1 MNTNLKI
8 IVVILFLLLGY
19 NIYQYF
25 SNIEGFLDYMGDFSS
40 AQYNI
45 DVSASSSNKISP
57 TISTGQYTTDS
68 GSVTDAVITGFK
80 KTADADISTEGTD
93 ADTAT
98 GAFTDTSITGS
109 APSDQTESKA
119 AFDTT
124 GLTLSTGGQIGGQ
137 VPNNG
142 SNIDGVFEIVLTIT
156 PTAGDPTYLK
166 KYLKVK
172 IIDTGV
178 NAASLSCTG
187 AEEAFSTTSTLTDD
201 GREDNRTLCES
212 AGGGSACEY
221 KYKYNTEHCIM
232 KTYTGNPSAPNSDVC
247 SNAHT
252 TPETACDKGNAQNAQ
267 SACQQ
272 MQAEKLRM
280 ANELEEI
287 KNQGQLALEREQN
300 KAESEKPDWL
310 RGMEAAPS
318 LIDSAGK
325 LTPWG
330 AMSTLIETGGDAAE
344 GIFGGHQNSVAH
356 LNTIFNT
363 SVSQESV
370 SQARNDCVQYTQN
383 FLTNSVFVDT
393 TSGQNPCSREAL
405 GMSQEAYDN
414 AVASGIISPGTT
426 ITNVNQTLNNIAS
439 QTCLFNSTTKLFSE
453 GKDDVQ
459 RTAINKALSDLK
471 GSGTI
476 NSSSD
481 GCSESNTDVNVCNYL
496 SNEQCCSNSQN
507 DKMENILDINGACIR
522 VDKINQAIDNSSS
535 NTCSGVVGT
544 DVTTSLTNKQVDT
557 QRTSDANT
565 QSSQLSETTR
575 NLMILG
581 FIGLV
586 LFVLGIFVYKKIMSS
601 GSSNLKKNTSAAVSP
616 PSDPP

>member
-1 MNTNLKI
+1 MNTKLKI
-8 IVVILFLLLGY
+8 IVVILFLFLGY
-19 NIYQYF
+19 NIYEYCISIQGFQDYTADF
-25 SNIEGFLDYMGDFSS
+25 NSAVYDINI
-40 AQYNI
+40 
-45 DVSASSSNKISP
+45 SASSSNKTSSSMGIS
-57 TISTGQYTTDS
+57 QYTTDS

-80 KTADADISTEGTD
+80 KTPNADISTEGTA

-98 GAFTDTSITGS
+98 ADFNNTPISG
-109 APSDQTESKA
+109 APSQQTESKT

-124 GLTLSTGGQIGGQ
+124 GLTLSSGGQIGGQ

-142 SNIDGVFEIVLTIT
+142 SNVDGVFEIVLTIT
-156 PTAGDPTYLK
+156 PTGGSDPTYEK

-187 AEEAFSTTSTLTDD
+187 AERAFSTTSALTGD

-232 KTYTGNPSAPNSDVC
+232 KTYTGDPSAPNSDVC

-252 TPETACDKGNAQNAQ
+252 TPETACDKGDAQNAQ

-280 ANELEEI
+280 ANELEQI

-300 KAESEKPDWL
+300 KAESEKPGWL
-310 RGMEAAPS
+310 RGMEAAPGI
-318 LIDSAGK
+318 IDSAGK

-330 AMSTLIETGGDAAE
+330 AMSTLIETGGEAAE

-363 SVSQESV
+363 NVSQESV
-370 SQARNDCVQYTQN
+370 SQARNNCVQYTDN
-383 FLTNSVFVDT
+383 YMTNAVIVDT
-393 TSGQNPCSREAL
+393 TSGQNQCSREAL

-414 AVASGIISPGTT
+414 AISSGIISPGTT
-426 ITNVNQTLNNIAS
+426 VTDIDQSLNNITS
-439 QTCLFNSTTKLFSE
+439 QTCLFTSTTKLFSE
-453 GKDDVQ
+453 GKDDVT
-459 RTAINKALSDLK
+459 RTAITKALSDLK

-476 NSSSD
+476 NSSTD
-481 GCSESNTDVNVCNYL
+481 GCTESNTNVNVCNYL
-496 SNEQCCSNSQN
+496 SSEQCCSNSQN
-507 DKMENILDINGACIR
+507 DKMENVLDIKGGCIR
-522 VDKINQAIDNSSS
+522 ANNINQAIDNSSS

-544 DVTTSLTNKQVDT
+544 DVTTLLTNRQDDT
-557 QRTSDANT
+557 QRTSDSNT
-565 QSSQLSETTR
+565 QSSQLAETTR

-586 LFVLGIFVYKKIMSS
+586 FSVLCYLGYKKFISS
-601 GSSNLKKNTSAAVSP
+601 GSSKNSGGNGDANS
-616 PSDPP
+616 